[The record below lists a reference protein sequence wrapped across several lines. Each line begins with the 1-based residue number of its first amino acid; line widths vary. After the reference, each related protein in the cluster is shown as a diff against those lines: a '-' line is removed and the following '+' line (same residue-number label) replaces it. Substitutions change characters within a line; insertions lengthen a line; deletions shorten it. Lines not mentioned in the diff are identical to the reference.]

1 MKNCARKW
9 FSYLCIILIEV
20 TLAKASPGLVVV
32 LSKNPLWWN
41 WDLVTI
47 PFMYTACA
55 SQNQSLTQ
63 SVINQVLALH
73 SQHISRRV
81 ADPCS
86 KALAS
91 PATGLKN
98 FRGLE
103 EALMTVGGFGLRGIT
118 NRLTCYLPGRKSG
131 LGWLTQGKIATILWR
146 SKLP

>member
-1 MKNCARKW
+1 M
-9 FSYLCIILIEV
+9 
-20 TLAKASPGLVVV
+20 
-32 LSKNPLWWN
+32 
-41 WDLVTI
+41 TI

-131 LGWLTQGKIATILWR
+131 LGWLTQGKIAKFSEDQNCHKNMHGLFTTWAA
-146 SKLP
+146 SPTPPYYHNVS

>member
-1 MKNCARKW
+1 M
-9 FSYLCIILIEV
+9 
-20 TLAKASPGLVVV
+20 
-32 LSKNPLWWN
+32 
-41 WDLVTI
+41 TI

-131 LGWLTQGKIATILWR
+131 LGWLTQGKIAKFSEDQNGHKNMHGLFTIWAA
-146 SKLP
+146 SPIPSYFHIVS

>member
-1 MKNCARKW
+1 
-9 FSYLCIILIEV
+9 
-20 TLAKASPGLVVV
+20 
-32 LSKNPLWWN
+32 
-41 WDLVTI
+41 
-47 PFMYTACA
+47 MYTACA
-55 SQNQSLTQ
+55 SQNQYLTQ

-131 LGWLTQGKIATILWR
+131 LGWLTQGKIAKFSEDILNCHKNYAW
-146 SKLP
+146 SFHSLGCITHPFLLSHCFVGKSDLKKNEHNF